1 MELII
6 SAFIGALSAIIVA
19 ILNKKKSDSN
29 KDKIVQQIIEQ
40 LNINHN
46 NVYVVDSTKKQ
57 EIKYKSEGSQNKSLI
72 ILK

>member
-6 SAFIGALSAIIVA
+6 SAFIGAFSAIVVA
-19 ILNKKKSDSN
+19 VLNKKRNDSN

-46 NVYVVDSTKKQ
+46 NVYIVDSSKQ
-57 EIKYKSEGSQNKSLI
+57 QGIKYKSEGSQNKSLI